1 MLTADDYRSAQ
12 IYAFG
17 HIYDGLSPGDILSR
31 LKAKSPVFKSTT
43 EFSYMA
49 YLSMMLSLPEPI
61 EHESLEDYGVRVF
74 PALMDQGVVEF
85 VYNGK
90 H

>member
-17 HIYDGLSPGDILSR
+17 HIYEGLSPGDILSR
-31 LKAKSPVFKSTT
+31 LKSTSPVFKSTS
-43 EFSYMA
+43 EYSYMA
-49 YLSMMLSLPEPI
+49 YLSMVLSLPEPQ
-61 EHESLEDYGVRVF
+61 EYESLEHYGVRVF
-74 PALMDQGVVEF
+74 PALMEQGAVEF